1 MRLKILIAALAAAV
15 ALLALQPGVV
25 TAALERVFRLIELGG
40 EPVLASVPVISDHE
54 IEELRQAPAQEQAE
68 RLLERSINGYRGA
81 NELIEAEVGNWVG
94 EIEFEGKLKS
104 RYMVAINS
112 SNLRVRAAAIEIYLA
127 SFSYPKTAKAVQV
140 TIDAIDEDPE
150 HLTWYLWVLGLF
162 ANRDIERDRIFE
174 FLVPYLYD
182 PEDDVRHWAVE
193 GLAFSGDP
201 RAVPLLLGVFHDDP
215 SPVVRERAACGI
227 AQSGMFEEE
236 VRQTAIPDLLD
247 FAEDPVLDAQT
258 RKWVY
263 QALRDI
269 TGQVLPNDP
278 AAWRDWWWRS

>member
-1 MRLKILIAALAAAV
+1 MRLKILIATFLVAV
-15 ALLALQPGVV
+15 AFVALQPGMV
-25 TAALERVFRLIELGG
+25 AATFQRVFRLIELGG

-54 IEELRQAPAQEQAE
+54 IEELRRAPPQKQAE

-94 EIEFEGKLKS
+94 KIEFKGKLKS
-104 RYMVAINS
+104 RYMVAIDS

-162 ANRDIERDRIFE
+162 ANRDIERDRVFE

-182 PEDDVRHWAVE
+182 PEEDVRHWAVE
-193 GLAFSGDP
+193 SLAYSGDE

-227 AQSGMFEEE
+227 AQSGMFEEG
-236 VRQTAIPDLLD
+236 VRRTAVPDLLD

-258 RKWVY
+258 RRWVF